1 MTQYALLCGSAPND
15 YRQKKLE
22 DMFDSLSEKDGW
34 HVTCMANGTDEFM
47 LEYALN
53 NALYGDA
60 GDEAGGVGHASVLLY
75 FCTQTPVADGE
86 ETIWLGGN
94 EIRKDVI
101 EYYAKLFAENEID
114 FQVIYDSDCE
124 MVSEEK
130 LGYEEVTE
138 EERQEFIA
146 KVHAGAIR
154 IG

>member
-1 MTQYALLCGSAPND
+1 MAKYVLLCGAAPLG
-15 YRQKKLE
+15 YRQKKIE

-53 NALYGDA
+53 NVLDA
-60 GDEAGGVGHASVLLY
+60 YADDEAGGLLLY
-75 FCTQTPVADGE
+75 FCTQTPVADSE

-101 EYYAKLFAENEID
+101 EYYAKRFGENEIN
-114 FQVIYDSDCE
+114 FQVIYDSDRE
-124 MVSEEK
+124 IVSEED
-130 LGYEEVTE
+130 LGYEELTE
-138 EERQEFIA
+138 EKRRECVEKI
-146 KVHAGAIR
+146 HAGFIR